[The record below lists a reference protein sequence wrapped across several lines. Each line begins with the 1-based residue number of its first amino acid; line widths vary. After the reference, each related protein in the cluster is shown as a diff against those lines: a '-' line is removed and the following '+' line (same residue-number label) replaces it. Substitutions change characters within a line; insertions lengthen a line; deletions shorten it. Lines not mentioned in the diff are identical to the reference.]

1 MAEEN
6 QEGTE
11 QAAEETAEQTAE
23 EIQAGQFTPPE
34 ATSNLLTQV
43 TQEAALDPVTP
54 PALPTGTTVPFQEQ
68 QVQQEELFT
77 PTQLAAPMTEPV
89 KEASVTGLELPTPPR
104 TAAATYQSF
113 VEADTPEFAAAQ
125 GQVSAQSLVGDIEGA
140 VSEESIAQGAT
151 AELDEKATLQFQIG
165 KLFESFEEGKPPPA
179 WAAPA
184 VRQVGGMMA
193 QRGLGRSSMAA
204 AAISQAFMESGI
216 PIAAQDANKYAT
228 IQLQN
233 LNNQQQATL
242 QNAATYAAMDRANLS
257 AAMQGAV
264 NNARA
269 FLQMDTQN
277 LNNEQQLKTIDLQ
290 SKFQK
295 MFTDQAQENAAR
307 QFNAK
312 SQLQVDQFFTEL
324 ETQVANANASRMAAM
339 EQFNADQTNAAAR
352 YFTKINDARERFNI
366 GNENVIQQSNAVWRR
381 NINTAN
387 TAQQNETNKIN
398 ALNLLGV
405 NQASLDKLWQRYRD
419 EAQWMVEISENAAQ
433 RAHNAAILAQTQDFN
448 AEQYEIERENQFFSA
463 LGSTVI
469 NGVFGI
475 LGA

>member
-6 QEGTE
+6 Q
-11 QAAEETAEQTAE
+11 TADEL
-23 EIQAGQFTPPE
+23 QAGQFTPPE
-34 ATSNLLTQV
+34 ATSTLLTEV
-43 TQEAALDPVTP
+43 TEKADLDEAAP
-54 PALPTGTTVPFQEQ
+54 PALPTGTAVPFQEQ
-68 QVQQEELFT
+68 QVQQEELFA
-77 PTQLAAPMTEPV
+77 PTQVAAPLTEPV

-113 VEADTPEFAAAQ
+113 VSEDTPEFAAAQ
-125 GQVSAQSLVGDIEGA
+125 GQVSAQSLIGDIEGA

-151 AELDEKATLQFQIG
+151 AELDERATLRFQMG
-165 KLFESFEEGKPPPA
+165 ELFKSFEEGKPPPA

-204 AAISQAFMESGI
+204 AAISQAIMESGI
-216 PIAAQDANKYAT
+216 PIAQQDANKYAT

-257 AAMQGAV
+257 SAMQAAV

-295 MFTDQAQENAAR
+295 LFTDQAQENAAR

-366 GNENVIQQSNAVWRR
+366 SNENLIQQSNAVWRR

-387 TAQQNETNKIN
+387 TAGQNETNRIN
-398 ALNLLGV
+398 ALNLLGI

-433 RAHNAAILAQTQDFN
+433 RAHNAAILSQTQDFN
-448 AEQYEIERENQFFSA
+448 AEQYEVERENQFFSA

>member
-113 VEADTPEFAAAQ
+113 VEEDTPEFAAAQ

-151 AELDEKATLQFQIG
+151 AELDERATLKFQMG

-204 AAISQAFMESGI
+204 AAISQSIMESGI

-242 QNAATYAAMDRANLS
+242 QNATTYAAMDRANLS

-339 EQFNADQTNAAAR
+339 EQFNADQTNAASR

-366 GNENVIQQSNAVWRR
+366 SNENLIQQSNAVWRR

-387 TAQQNETNKIN
+387 TAGQNEANRLN

-405 NQASLDKLWQRYRD
+405 TQASLDKLWQRYRD
-419 EAQWMVEISENAAQ
+419 EATWMVEISENAAQ

-448 AEQYEIERENQFFSA
+448 ADQYEIERENQFFSA

>member
-6 QEGTE
+6 Q
-11 QAAEETAEQTAE
+11 TADEL
-23 EIQAGQFTPPE
+23 QAGQFTPQE
-34 ATSNLLTQV
+34 ATSTLLTEV
-43 TQEAALDPVTP
+43 TEKADLDEAAP
-54 PALPTGTTVPFQEQ
+54 PALPTGTAVPFQEQ
-68 QVQQEELFT
+68 QVQQEELFA
-77 PTQLAAPMTEPV
+77 PTQVAAPLTEPV

-113 VEADTPEFAAAQ
+113 VSEDTPEFAAAQ
-125 GQVSAQSLVGDIEGA
+125 GQVSAQSLIGDIEGA

-151 AELDEKATLQFQIG
+151 AELDERATLRFQMG
-165 KLFESFEEGKPPPA
+165 ELFKSFEEGKPPPA

-204 AAISQAFMESGI
+204 AAISQAIMESGI
-216 PIAAQDANKYAT
+216 PIAQQDANKYAT

-257 AAMQGAV
+257 SAMQAAV
-264 NNARA
+264 NNARS

-277 LNNEQQLKTIDLQ
+277 LSNEQQLKTIDLQ

-295 MFTDQAQENAAR
+295 LFTDQAQENAAR

-366 GNENVIQQSNAVWRR
+366 SNENLIQQSNAVWRR

-387 TAQQNETNKIN
+387 TAGQNETNRIN
-398 ALNLLGV
+398 ALNLLGI

-433 RAHNAAILAQTQDFN
+433 RAHNAAILSQTQDFN
-448 AEQYEIERENQFFSA
+448 SEQYEVERESQFFSA

>member
-6 QEGTE
+6 Q
-11 QAAEETAEQTAE
+11 TADEL
-23 EIQAGQFTPPE
+23 QAGQFTPPE
-34 ATSNLLTQV
+34 ATSTLLTEV
-43 TQEAALDPVTP
+43 TEKADLDEAAP
-54 PALPTGTTVPFQEQ
+54 PALPTGTAVPFQEQ
-68 QVQQEELFT
+68 QVQQEELFA
-77 PTQLAAPMTEPV
+77 PTQVAAPLTEPV

-113 VEADTPEFAAAQ
+113 VSEDTPEFAAAQ
-125 GQVSAQSLVGDIEGA
+125 GQVSAQSLIGDIEGA

-151 AELDEKATLQFQIG
+151 AELDERATLKFQMG
-165 KLFESFEEGKPPPA
+165 ELFKSFEEGKPPPA

-204 AAISQAFMESGI
+204 AAISQAIMESGI
-216 PIAAQDANKYAT
+216 PIAQQDANKYAT

-257 AAMQGAV
+257 SAMQAAV
-264 NNARA
+264 NNARS

-277 LNNEQQLKTIDLQ
+277 LTNEQQLKTIDLQ

-295 MFTDQAQENAAR
+295 LFTDQAQENAAR

-366 GNENVIQQSNAVWRR
+366 SNENLIQQSNAVWRR

-387 TAQQNETNKIN
+387 TAGQNETNRIN
-398 ALNLLGV
+398 ALNLLGI

-433 RAHNAAILAQTQDFN
+433 RAHNAAILSQTQDFN
-448 AEQYEIERENQFFSA
+448 SEQYEIERESQFFSA

>member
-6 QEGTE
+6 Q
-11 QAAEETAEQTAE
+11 TADEL
-23 EIQAGQFTPPE
+23 QAGQFTPPE
-34 ATSNLLTQV
+34 ATSTLLTEV
-43 TQEAALDPVTP
+43 TEKADLDEAAP
-54 PALPTGTTVPFQEQ
+54 PALPTGTAVPFQEQ
-68 QVQQEELFT
+68 QVQQEELFA
-77 PTQLAAPMTEPV
+77 PTQVAAPLTEPV

-104 TAAATYQSF
+104 TAAATYQSY
-113 VEADTPEFAAAQ
+113 VSEDTPEFAAAQ
-125 GQVSAQSLVGDIEGA
+125 GQVSAQSLIGDIEGA

-151 AELDEKATLQFQIG
+151 AELDERATLKFQMG
-165 KLFESFEEGKPPPA
+165 ELFKSFEEGKPPPA

-204 AAISQAFMESGI
+204 AAISQAIMESGI
-216 PIAAQDANKYAT
+216 PIAQQDANKYAT

-257 AAMQGAV
+257 SAMQAAV

-277 LNNEQQLKTIDLQ
+277 LSNEQQLKTIDLQ

-295 MFTDQAQENAAR
+295 LFTDQAQENAAR

-366 GNENVIQQSNAVWRR
+366 SNENLIQQSNAVWRR

-387 TAQQNETNKIN
+387 TAGQNETNRIN
-398 ALNLLGV
+398 ALNLLGI

-433 RAHNAAILAQTQDFN
+433 RAHNAAILSQTQDFN
-448 AEQYEIERENQFFSA
+448 SEQYEVERESQFFSA

>member
-1 MAEEN
+1 MAEE
-6 QEGTE
+6 TE
-11 QAAEETAEQTAE
+11 VTTENVAAD
-23 EIQAGQFTPPE
+23 QFTPTPVQE
-34 ATSNLLTQV
+34 EIIGEV
-43 TQEAALDPVTP
+43 TEQSGVKDDPAPSLIPGTEVTFQAQE
-54 PALPTGTTVPFQEQ
+54 
-68 QVQQEELFT
+68 VQQDELFPTT
-77 PTQLAAPMTEPV
+77 PLAQPV
-89 KEASVTGLELPTPPR
+89 EEQSVEASKTGLELPTPPR

-113 VEADTPEFAAAQ
+113 VSEDTPEFAAAQ
-125 GQVSAQSLVGDIEGA
+125 GQVSAQSVIGDIEGA

-151 AELDEKATLQFQIG
+151 AELDERATLKFQMG
-165 KLFESFEEGKPPPA
+165 ELFKSFEEGKPPPA

-204 AAISQAFMESGI
+204 AAISQAIMESGI
-216 PIAAQDANKYAT
+216 PIAQQDANKYAT

-257 AAMQGAV
+257 SAMQAAV
-264 NNARA
+264 NNARS

-277 LNNEQQLKTIDLQ
+277 LSNEQQLKTIDLQ

-295 MFTDQAQENAAR
+295 LFTDQAQENAAR

-324 ETQVANANASRMAAM
+324 ETQVANANSSRMAAM
-339 EQFNADQTNAAAR
+339 EQFNTDQKNASKR
-352 YFTKINDARERFNI
+352 YFAKINDARERFNI
-366 GNENVIQQSNAVWRR
+366 TNENLISQSNAVWRR
-381 NINTAN
+381 NVNTAN
-387 TAQQNETNKIN
+387 TAGQNSANQQN
-398 ALNLLGV
+398 ALNLLGTT
-405 NQASLDKLWQRYRD
+405 QANLDKLWQRYRD
-419 EAQWMVEISENAAQ
+419 EASWMVQISENAAQ
-433 RAHNAAILAQTQDFN
+433 RAHNAAILSQTQDFN
-448 AEQYEIERENQFFSA
+448 AEQYEIDRENQFFSS

-469 NGVFGI
+469 KGVFGV

>member
-6 QEGTE
+6 Q
-11 QAAEETAEQTAE
+11 TADEL
-23 EIQAGQFTPPE
+23 QAGQFTPPE
-34 ATSNLLTQV
+34 ATSTLLTEV
-43 TQEAALDPVTP
+43 TEKADLDEAAP
-54 PALPTGTTVPFQEQ
+54 PALPTGTAVPFQEQ
-68 QVQQEELFT
+68 QVQQEELFA
-77 PTQLAAPMTEPV
+77 PTQVAAPLTEPV

-113 VEADTPEFAAAQ
+113 VSEDTPEFAAAQ
-125 GQVSAQSLVGDIEGA
+125 GQVSAQSLIGDIEGA

-151 AELDEKATLQFQIG
+151 AELDERATLRFQMG
-165 KLFESFEEGKPPPA
+165 ELFKSFEEGKPPPA

-204 AAISQAFMESGI
+204 AAISQAIMESGI
-216 PIAAQDANKYAT
+216 PIAQQDANKYAT

-257 AAMQGAV
+257 SAMQAAV
-264 NNARA
+264 NNARS

-277 LNNEQQLKTIDLQ
+277 LTNEQQLKTIDLQ

-295 MFTDQAQENAAR
+295 LFTDQAQENAAR

-366 GNENVIQQSNAVWRR
+366 SNENVIQQSNAVWRR

-387 TAQQNETNKIN
+387 TAGQNETNRVN
-398 ALNLLGV
+398 ALNLLGI

-433 RAHNAAILAQTQDFN
+433 RAHNAAILSQTQDFN
-448 AEQYEIERENQFFSA
+448 SEQYEVERESQFFSA

-469 NGVFGI
+469 NGVFGL

>member
-6 QEGTE
+6 QETTE
-11 QAAEETAEQTAE
+11 EVPATSAAIEAA
-23 EIQAGQFTPPE
+23 QFTPAG
-34 ATSNLLTQV
+34 ATKDLLGQV
-43 TQEAALDPVTP
+43 TEKAAIDSNVPA
-54 PALPTGTTVPFQEQ
+54 ALPTGTSVPFQQ
-68 QVQQEELFT
+68 QQIQQEEIFA
-77 PTQLAAPMTEPV
+77 PTATVADITAPV
-89 KEASVTGLELPTPPR
+89 IQASVTGLELPTPPR

-113 VEADTPEFAAAQ
+113 VEEDTPEFAAAQ
-125 GQVSAQSLVGDIEGA
+125 GQVSAQSLIGDIEGA
-140 VSEESIAQGAT
+140 VSEESIAQGVT
-151 AELDEKATLQFQIG
+151 EELDEKATLKFQMG
-165 KLFESFEEGKPPPA
+165 ELFKSFEEGKPPPP

-193 QRGLGRSSMAA
+193 QRGLGSSSMAA
-204 AAISQAFMESGI
+204 AAITQSIMESGL

-228 IQLQN
+228 IQIQN
-233 LNNQQQATL
+233 LNNRQQATL
-242 QNAATYAAMDRANLS
+242 QNAATYAAMDKANLS
-257 AAMQGAV
+257 ARMQAAV
-264 NNARA
+264 SNARS

-295 MFTDQAQENAAR
+295 LFTDQAQENASR

-324 ETQVANANASRMAAM
+324 ETQVANANSSRMAAM
-339 EQFNADQTNAAAR
+339 EQFNADQTNAATR
-352 YFTKINDARERFNI
+352 YFAKINDARERFNI
-366 GNENVIQQSNAVWRR
+366 GNENVISQSNAVWRR

-387 TAQQNETNKIN
+387 TAGQNETNKIN

-448 AEQYEIERENQFFSA
+448 AEQYEVDRENQFFSS

-469 NGVFGI
+469 KGVFGV